1 MALQSSGLITMTQI
15 YAEVVQQAHNGST
28 TISLDNMGLTA
39 NQYGGGF
46 NTTNP
51 DSMSEF
57 YGWAYYYPPT
67 VSFTGVSGIGPNG
80 MTLSGNVTSWGSG
93 APEDYGFYL
102 GTNATCTSNARY
114 AWTGSQGVTTYSNA
128 FTGLSPSTTY
138 YFCAFVKTVGRPEVV
153 TSTSNAATTAA
164 AVCAGITTSKSTTSG
179 QGACT
184 AATRTYRYDSNSF
197 SSATKVWAGTDTT
210 CTGALQSAG
219 YFSNGIT
226 WRYWN
231 GTAFTTS
238 GNCTF

>member
-1 MALQSSGLITMTQI
+1 MALQSSGTISLSQI

-28 TISLDNMGLTA
+28 QITLDNMGLTA

-67 VSFTGVSGIGPNG
+67 VAFTGVSGIGPNG

-93 APEDYGFYL
+93 TPENYGFYL
-102 GTNATCTSNARY
+102 GTSATCTSNARY

-138 YFCAFVKTVGRPEVV
+138 YFCAFVKTVGKSEVV
-153 TSTSNAATTAA
+153 TSTSNAATTSA
-164 AVCAGITTSKSTTSG
+164 AVCYGMSIAKSSSG
-179 QGACT
+179 QAACT
-184 AATRTYRYDSNSF
+184 GSFRTYKIDTYDF
-197 SSATKVWAGTDTT
+197 STATKIWAGTSN
-210 CTGALQSAG
+210 CTGSLQSAG
-219 YFSNGIT
+219 YFSNGVT

-231 GTAFTTS
+231 GSSFTTS
-238 GNCTF
+238 GNCTL